1 MHPRVSLH
9 QVAFLDEPTE
19 AFLDHCRRIGVENVS
34 LISSSLAR
42 SGEYDVA
49 RSAVDGGGPRV
60 SALNH
65 PFAVYP
71 DLAQDTGSAVENLVA
86 AIDLADG
93 LGAPLVYLITGG
105 RGTLNWE
112 QAAGRFADLISQ
124 CAGHAAA
131 RGVALLVENASA
143 FNADIHFVHTLADAI
158 TVAEVADV
166 GLCIELHACWC
177 EGGLAALLDKALP
190 RTRLI
195 QVSDYV
201 LGDRSAPC
209 RAVPGDGAIPLQ
221 DILAQLISAGYA
233 GVFDVE
239 LVGPRI
245 MAEGAREATE
255 RGARHLS
262 NLLTRLGA

>member
-19 AFLDHCRRIGVENVS
+19 AFLDHCRRIGVGNVS
-34 LISSSLAR
+34 LISTSLTRPGDYDAAR
-42 SGEYDVA
+42 H
-49 RSAVDGGGPRV
+49 AVRGGGPRV
-60 SALNH
+60 TALNH

-71 DLAQDTGSAVENLVA
+71 DLDRDTGLAVEKLVE

-105 RGTLNWE
+105 RGALNWE
-112 QAAGRFADLISQ
+112 QAAGRFADLVSQ
-124 CAGHAAA
+124 CAAHAAA

-158 TVAEVADV
+158 SVAEVADV
-166 GLCIELHACWC
+166 GLCVELHACWC
-177 EGGLAALLDKALP
+177 EGGLAGLLDRAVP
-190 RTRLI
+190 RTRLV

-209 RAVPGDGAIPLQ
+209 RAVPGDGAIPLW
-221 DILAQLISAGYA
+221 DILGQVLTAGYG

-245 MAEGAREATE
+245 VAEGARETTA
-255 RGARHLS
+255 RGAHYLS
-262 NLLTRLGA
+262 DLLTRLGA